1 MLVSFL
7 VLAVVYLFSLMSYIP
22 KIDASRAPSQP
33 INRFN
38 GYSRRESVEDEVEV
52 EPKIEQVEFA
62 GKLTGTFEDI
72 KAQGFAAAVLL
83 VPGGRGQ
90 ARHSEGREREPPQEA
105 LPLLHN
111 NREARRVSVTYSIIP
126 GSSDRLRRA
135 VIIKNF
141 ASVLSIMADS
151 FHVDEVKLFQ
161 YIDSV
166 VDNLVGG
173 MSQDYSSL
181 FNKYDAMF
189 GEYTELKKLSQELG
203 IANRNLTIQTGQ
215 LNEENKSLVEQLR
228 SLQTYSDEAL
238 MAMVQDWI
246 EVHSSSIDVGRV
258 LQDLQGAGAEDRADP
273 GQDGVPGLPGAEG
286 LI

>member
-1 MLVSFL
+1 
-7 VLAVVYLFSLMSYIP
+7 
-22 KIDASRAPSQP
+22 
-33 INRFN
+33 
-38 GYSRRESVEDEVEV
+38 VEDEVEV

-62 GKLTGTFEDI
+62 GKLTGTFADI
-72 KAQGFAAAVLL
+72 KAKVSQLQFY
-83 VPGGRGQ
+83 
-90 ARHSEGREREPPQEA
+90 SFQEA
-105 LPLLHN
+105 EGKLDIVRVENVNLRKKPFLFYIITVKP
-111 NREARRVSVTYSIIP
+111 EALSVTYSIIP

-135 VIIKNF
+135 VIIKSL
-141 ASVLSIMADS
+141 ASVLSIISDS
-151 FHVDEVKLFQ
+151 FRVDEVKLFQ

-173 MSQDYSSL
+173 MSQDYSAL

-215 LNEENKSLVEQLR
+215 LNEENKTLVEQLR

-246 EVHSSSIDVGRV
+246 EVHSSSIDVGEFSKTYKVPEPRIEQILNKMV
-258 LQDLQGAGAEDRADP
+258 SLGYLQLKG
-273 GQDGVPGLPGAEG
+273 
-286 LI
+286 

>member
-1 MLVSFL
+1 M
-7 VLAVVYLFSLMSYIP
+7 
-22 KIDASRAPSQP
+22 D
-33 INRFN
+33 
-38 GYSRRESVEDEVEV
+38 DEVGV

-62 GKLTGTFEDI
+62 GKLTGTFEEIKGKLSQLQFYSLQEGEGKLDI
-72 KAQGFAAAVLL
+72 VRVENVDIHKKPFLFYIMTVKPDAL
-83 VPGGRGQ
+83 V
-90 ARHSEGREREPPQEA
+90 
-105 LPLLHN
+105 
-111 NREARRVSVTYSIIP
+111 VTYSIIP

-135 VIIKNF
+135 VIIKAL

-151 FHVDEVKLFQ
+151 FHVEEVKIFQ

-203 IANRNLTIQTGQ
+203 TANRNLTIQTGQ

-228 SLQTYSDEAL
+228 SLQTYSDDAL

-246 EVHSSSIDVGRV
+246 EVHSSSIDVG
-258 LQDLQGAGAEDRADP
+258 EFSKTYK
-273 GQDGVPGLPGAEG
+273 VPEPRIEQILNKMVSLGYLELKG
-286 LI
+286 